1 MKNITID
8 FISSSN
14 IYVNIDGER
23 IDDIAEVIIE
33 IKKENETFR
42 FQKAVQ
48 KEQKQ
53 LNNINNTAK
62 NMPQWRSIH
71 KAAEELKAED
81 PNTAI
86 SEWRIR
92 ELVAKGE
99 ISYTDSS
106 NGKLVDLNEIKHY
119 FNNKKRSVVNTNTK
133 IKAIY

>member
-1 MKNITID
+1 MKNISID
-8 FISSSN
+8 FISPSN

-33 IKKENETFR
+33 IKRENETFR

-99 ISYTDSS
+99 ISYTND
-106 NGKLVDLNEIKHY
+106 NKGKLVDLNEIRHY

>member
-33 IKKENETFR
+33 IKRENETFR

-99 ISYTDSS
+99 ISYTND
-106 NGKLVDLNEIKHY
+106 NKGKLVDLNEIRHY

>member
-42 FQKAVQ
+42 FSKAVQ

-62 NMPQWRSIH
+62 IC
-71 KAAEELKAED
+71 L
-81 PNTAI
+81 
-86 SEWRIR
+86 
-92 ELVAKGE
+92 
-99 ISYTDSS
+99 
-106 NGKLVDLNEIKHY
+106 NGGVFTRQQKN
-119 FNNKKRSVVNTNTK
+119 
-133 IKAIY
+133 

>member
-1 MKNITID
+1 MKNISID

-33 IKKENETFR
+33 IKRENETFR
-42 FQKAVQ
+42 FSKAVQ

-92 ELVAKGE
+92 QLVAKRE

>member
-33 IKKENETFR
+33 IKRENETFR

-53 LNNINNTAK
+53 LNKNDTAK

-71 KAAEELKAED
+71 KAAEELKSED
-81 PNTAI
+81 HNTAI

-92 ELVAKGE
+92 QLVAKRE

-119 FNNKKRSVVNTNTK
+119 FNNKKRSVVSAHK

>member
-71 KAAEELKAED
+71 KAAEELKTED
-81 PNTAI
+81 PHAAI

-99 ISYTDSS
+99 ISYTND
-106 NGKLVDLNEIKHY
+106 NKGKLVDLNEIRHY

>member
-33 IKKENETFR
+33 IKRENETFR

-53 LNNINNTAK
+53 LNNIKNDTAK
-62 NMPQWRSIH
+62 NMPQWRSIR
-71 KAAEELKAED
+71 KAAEELKTED
-81 PNTAI
+81 PHAAI
-86 SEWRIR
+86 LEWRIR

-99 ISYTDSS
+99 ISYTNDSKEKIYI
-106 NGKLVDLNEIKHY
+106 NMLFRLFAIIKCLT
-119 FNNKKRSVVNTNTK
+119 R
-133 IKAIY
+133 

>member
-92 ELVAKGE
+92 QLVAKRE

>member
-23 IDDIAEVIIE
+23 IDDIAEVVIE
-33 IKKENETFR
+33 IKRENETFR

-92 ELVAKGE
+92 QLVAKRE

>member
-99 ISYTDSS
+99 ISYTND
-106 NGKLVDLNEIKHY
+106 NKGKLVDLNEIRHY

>member
-1 MKNITID
+1 MNNISID
-8 FISSSN
+8 FISPSN

-42 FQKAVQ
+42 FSKAVQ

-86 SEWRIR
+86 SEWRIKH
-92 ELVAKGE
+92 LVAKRE

>member
-1 MKNITID
+1 MKNISID
-8 FISSSN
+8 FISPSN
-14 IYVNIDGER
+14 IYVNIDGKR
-23 IDDIAEVIIE
+23 INDITEVVIE

-53 LNNINNTAK
+53 LNKNDTAK

-99 ISYTDSS
+99 ISYTND
-106 NGKLVDLNEIKHY
+106 NKGKLVDLNEIRHY